1 MDSFFQFISQHWALS
16 VAFVVIL
23 LTVLAYEYYC
33 LQKEG
38 KAISTAQAIEQI
50 NHFSAVVVD
59 LRNAEVFKKG
69 HIIDAIR
76 ATASDFDTPKMQAF
90 KDRPII
96 LVCARGIESQALAPK
111 LHKQGFAKVMTLA
124 NGMTSW
130 QTAKLPMVKK

>member
-76 ATASDFDTPKMQAF
+76 ATANDFDTPKMQAF

-96 LVCARGIESQALAPK
+96 LVCTRGIESQALAPK